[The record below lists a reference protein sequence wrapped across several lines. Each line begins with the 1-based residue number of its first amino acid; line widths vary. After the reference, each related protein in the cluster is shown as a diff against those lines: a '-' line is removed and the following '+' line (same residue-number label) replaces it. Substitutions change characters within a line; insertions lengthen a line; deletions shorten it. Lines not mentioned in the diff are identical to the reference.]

1 MRPLL
6 HTSQDAT
13 PMTETYST
21 TAASVALEEKLAH
34 TSDDF
39 RRIRLLNE
47 LIADYVY
54 TRPDRARLLLAQ
66 LEEIFCATSSRE
78 SDFSYWLHLGNLENQ
93 EYDDLKALTYFEKA
107 VLRVDEHGDIAEK
120 IEVYLD
126 YLGVLINL
134 EKMELAREYYDL
146 SLRLLESY
154 SSDRLRARALCRLGY
169 FYLHDHSLAKATP
182 KFLESLGLLNG
193 ASFDLNTKDHYF
205 YTLAQTGLGTL
216 WTRPDSEEKAANAF
230 RLAIARCETIGMQA
244 RIPWIKLNLA
254 NVLANVEEYG
264 EEAETIFRSIIDSGA
279 NGSKAAMLAAYTNL
293 GTYLNETDKSA
304 AEIKPLLNEAEAIYR
319 TIPSPKK
326 ETLVSIEMTRAQ
338 LFLEEKDYA
347 GAIQKLQ
354 DTLEIVE
361 KAEDPDN
368 LVLNGHAAE
377 LCQLLAKSYAE
388 IEAYDLAYYSQRNA
402 DYYLD
407 RYYELQDAKRQE
419 EFAARFETEAREKER
434 ESLHLRASQ
443 LQLRALRAQMN
454 PHFLYNALNSIQSF
468 ITTNEASTASKY
480 LAKFAMLMRRS
491 LEYTNREYITL
502 EDEMEFLKDYLDIN
516 CHLRFDGKLTH
527 KVEVIGE
534 LEEDIIGVPTMILQ
548 PYVENAIEHG
558 LRTRPQGHISVTF
571 RPIPDDE
578 DNIIAIVTDDGI
590 GRARVAE
597 MQANDVTRPYHQS
610 RGTEITRSRLEL
622 LTDDPHNRVLIE
634 DLLHDDK
641 TPAGTRVTVRIPV
654 ADILPRRGR

>member
-1 MRPLL
+1 MNEIDQ
-6 HTSQDAT
+6 T
-13 PMTETYST
+13 T
-21 TAASVALEEKLAH
+21 TAIAALEEKLAH
-34 TSDDF
+34 TTDDF
-39 RRIRLLNE
+39 LRIRLLNE
-47 LIADYVY
+47 IVAHYVY
-54 TRPDRARLLLAQ
+54 THPEQARLLLSRM
-66 LEEIFCATSSRE
+66 EELFIATSSRE
-78 SDFSYWLHLGNLENQ
+78 SDFHYWLHLGNLENQ
-93 EYDDLKALTYFEKA
+93 EYDDQKALESFEHA
-107 VLRVDEHGDIAEK
+107 VKRVDEHGDIAEK

-126 YLGVLINL
+126 YLGILVNL
-134 EKMELAREYYDL
+134 ELMDLAREYYDR

-154 SSDRLRARALCRLGY
+154 SSDRLRARSLCRLGY
-169 FYLHDHSLAKATP
+169 FYLHDHGFAKATP
-182 KFLESLGLLNG
+182 KFLEALGILNEG
-193 ASFDLNTKDHYF
+193 SFELNTKDHYF

-230 RLAIARCETIGMQA
+230 RLAIARCEAIGMRA
-244 RIPWIKLNLA
+244 RVPWIKLNLA
-254 NVLANVEEYG
+254 NVLANVEEHG
-264 EEAETIFRSIIDSGA
+264 EEAEAIFRSIIDSGA

-293 GTYLNETDKSA
+293 GTYLNEMGKSA
-304 AEIKPLLNEAEAIYR
+304 AEITPLLDEAEMIYR
-319 TIPSPKK
+319 KLPNPKK

-338 LFLEEKDYA
+338 LYLDEEDYA

-354 DTLEIVE
+354 NTLEIVE
-361 KAEDPDN
+361 QAKDPDN

-377 LCQLLAKSYAE
+377 LCQLLAKSYAD
-388 IEAYDLAYYSQRNA
+388 IEAYDLAYYHQRNA

-407 RYYELQDAKRQE
+407 RHYELQDAKRQE
-419 EFAARFETEAREKER
+419 EFAARFEAEAREKER

-468 ITTNEASTASKY
+468 ITTNDASTASKY

-527 KVEVIGE
+527 LVEVIGE

-558 LRTRPQGHISVTF
+558 LRTRPQGHISVVF
-571 RPIPDDE
+571 RPIPDDD
-578 DNIIAIVTDDGI
+578 DNIIATVTDDGI

-634 DLLHDDK
+634 DLFHEDG
-641 TPAGTRVTVRIPV
+641 TAAGTRVTVRIPV
-654 ADILPRRGR
+654 ADVLLRRSR

>member
-1 MRPLL
+1 MIGTAPT
-6 HTSQDAT
+6 TSA
-13 PMTETYST
+13 
-21 TAASVALEEKLAH
+21 TAALEDRL
-34 TSDDF
+34 TNTTDPF
-39 RRIRLLNE
+39 LRIRLLNE
-47 LIADYVY
+47 LVADYVY
-54 TRPDRARLLLAQ
+54 TRPAQARVLLARI
-66 LEEIFCATSSRE
+66 EELFVETSSRE
-78 SDFSYWLHLGNLENQ
+78 SDFHYWLHLGNLENQ
-93 EYDDLKALTYFEKA
+93 EYDDQKALASFEHA
-107 VLRVDEHGDIAEK
+107 VARVDEHGDIAEK

-126 YLGVLINL
+126 YLGILVNL
-134 EKMELAREYYDL
+134 ELMDLAREYYDR

-154 SSDRLRARALCRLGY
+154 SSDRLHARALCRLGY
-169 FYLHDHSLAKATP
+169 FYLHDHGFAKATP
-182 KFLESLGLLNG
+182 KFLEALGILNG
-193 ASFDLNTKDHYF
+193 ESFELNTKDHYF

-230 RLAIARCETIGMQA
+230 QLALARCEAIGMRA

-254 NVLANVEEYG
+254 NVLANVEEHG
-264 EEAETIFRSIIDSGA
+264 EEAEAIFRSIIDSGA

-293 GTYLNETDKSA
+293 GTYLNEMGKSP
-304 AEIKPLLNEAEAIYR
+304 AEIKPLLDEAEAIYR
-319 TIPSPKK
+319 KLPHPKK

-338 LFLEEKDYA
+338 LYLDEEDYA

-361 KAEDPDN
+361 QAQDPDN

-377 LCQLLAKSYAE
+377 LCQLLAKSYAD
-388 IEAYDLAYYSQRNA
+388 IEAYDLAYYHQRNA

-407 RYYELQDAKRQE
+407 RHYELQDAKRQE
-419 EFAARFETEAREKER
+419 EFAARFEAEAREKER

-468 ITTNEASTASKY
+468 ITTNDASTASKY

-527 KVEVIGE
+527 LVEVIGD

-558 LRTRPQGHISVTF
+558 LRTRPQGHISVVF
-571 RPIPDDE
+571 RPIPDDD
-578 DNIIAIVTDDGI
+578 DNILATVTDDGI
-590 GRARVAE
+590 GRAKVAE

-622 LTDDPHNRVLIE
+622 LTDDPHNRVRID
-634 DLLHDDK
+634 DLFHDDG
-641 TPAGTRVTVRIPV
+641 TAAGTRVTVRIPV
-654 ADILPRRGR
+654 ADVLLRRNR

>member
-1 MRPLL
+1 
-6 HTSQDAT
+6 
-13 PMTETYST
+13 MTETHPT
-21 TAASVALEEKLAH
+21 NTATAALEDKLAQ
-34 TSDDF
+34 TTDEF
-39 RRIRLLNE
+39 LRIRLLNE
-47 LIADYVY
+47 LIADYLF
-54 TRPDRARLLLAQ
+54 TRPDRARLLLVELDA
-66 LEEIFCATSSRE
+66 LFNATSFRE
-78 SDFSYWLHLGNLENQ
+78 SDFQYWLLLGNLENQ
-93 EYDDLKALTYFEKA
+93 EYDDEKALAAFERA
-107 VLRVDEHGDIAEK
+107 VVRVDENGDIAEK

-126 YLGVLINL
+126 YLGILVNL
-134 EKMELAREYYDL
+134 ERMDLAREFYDE
-146 SLRLLESY
+146 SLRLMESY
-154 SSDRLRARALCRLGY
+154 SSDRLRSRSLCRLGY

-182 KFLESLGLLNG
+182 KFLEAVGLLNG
-193 ASFDLNTKDHYF
+193 GSFELNTKDQYF

-216 WTRPDSEEKAANAF
+216 WTRPDGEEKAANAF
-230 RLAIARCETIGMQA
+230 RLAIARCESIGMRA
-244 RIPWIKLNLA
+244 RLPWIKLKLA
-254 NVLANVEEYG
+254 NVLANVEEHG

-279 NGSKAAMLAAYTNL
+279 NGSKAAMLAAHTNL
-293 GTYLNETDKSA
+293 GTYLNVMGKPA
-304 AEIKPLLNEAEAIYR
+304 AEITPLLDEAEAIYR
-319 TIPSPKK
+319 KLPQPKK

-338 LFLEEKDYA
+338 LYLDKKDYA

-361 KAEDPDN
+361 EANDPDN
-368 LVLNGHAAE
+368 LVLNGYASE
-377 LCQLLAKSYAE
+377 LCQLLAKSYAD
-388 IEAYDLAYYSQRNA
+388 IEAFDLAYYSQRNA
-402 DYYLD
+402 DYFLD
-407 RYYELQDAKRQE
+407 RHYELQDAKRQE
-419 EFAARFETEAREKER
+419 EFAARFEAEAREKER

-502 EDEMEFLKDYLDIN
+502 EDEILFLSDYLDIN

-571 RPIPDDE
+571 RPIPDDD
-578 DNIIAIVTDDGI
+578 DNIIATVTDDGI

-622 LTDDPHNRVLIE
+622 LTDDPENRVLIE
-634 DLLHDDK
+634 DLHHDDG
-641 TPAGTRVTVRIPV
+641 TAAGTRVTVRIPV
-654 ADILPRRGR
+654 ADVLPRRSR

>member
-1 MRPLL
+1 MIRIHP
-6 HTSQDAT
+6 TAT
-13 PMTETYST
+13 A
-21 TAASVALEEKLAH
+21 TAALEEKISQ
-34 TSDDF
+34 TTDDF
-39 RRIRLLNE
+39 LRIRLLNE

-54 TRPDRARLLLAQ
+54 TRPGQARPLLEQ
-66 LEEIFCATSSRE
+66 LNVLFSTTSSRE
-78 SDFSYWLHLGNLENQ
+78 SDFQYWLHLGNLENQ
-93 EYDDLKALTYFEKA
+93 EYDDQKALAAFERA
-107 VLRVDEHGDIAEK
+107 VVRVDENGDIAEK

-126 YLGVLINL
+126 YLGILVNL
-134 EKMELAREYYDL
+134 EMMDLARELYDR
-146 SLRLLESY
+146 SLRLMESY
-154 SSDRLRARALCRLGY
+154 TSDRLRSRSLCRLGY

-182 KFLESLGLLNG
+182 KFLEAVGLLNG
-193 ASFDLNTKDHYF
+193 GSFELNTKDQYF

-230 RLAIARCETIGMQA
+230 RLAIARCEYIGMRA
-244 RIPWIKLNLA
+244 RLPWIKLKLA
-254 NVLANVEEYG
+254 NVLANVAEHG

-293 GTYLNETDKSA
+293 GTYLNEMSKSA
-304 AEIKPLLNEAEAIYR
+304 AEITPLLDEAEAIYR
-319 TIPSPKK
+319 KLPQPKK

-338 LFLEEKDYA
+338 LYLDDEDYA

-361 KAEDPDN
+361 KAEDPEN

-377 LCQLLAKSYAE
+377 LCQLLAKSYAC
-388 IEAYDLAYYSQRNA
+388 IEAFDLAYYSQRNA

-407 RYYELQDAKRQE
+407 LHYELQDAKRQE
-419 EFAARFETEAREKER
+419 EFAARFEAEAREKER

-502 EDEMEFLKDYLDIN
+502 EEEMLFLSDYLDIN

-558 LRTRPQGHISVTF
+558 LRTRPQGHISVIF
-571 RPIPDDE
+571 RSIPDDD
-578 DNIIAIVTDDGI
+578 DNIIATVTDDGI
-590 GRARVAE
+590 GRERVAE

-622 LTDDPHNRVLIE
+622 LADDSENRVLIE
-634 DLLHDDK
+634 DLYHDDGK
-641 TPAGTRVTVRIPV
+641 AAGTRVTVRIPV
-654 ADILPRRGR
+654 PDVLPRRGR

>member
-1 MRPLL
+1 
-6 HTSQDAT
+6 
-13 PMTETYST
+13 MTKTEK
-21 TAASVALEEKLAH
+21 TAATVALEERLAR
-34 TSDDF
+34 TTDPF
-39 RRIRLLNE
+39 LRIRLLSE
-47 LIADYVY
+47 LIANYVY
-54 TRPDRARLLLAQ
+54 TRPAQARVLLER
-66 LEEIFCATSSRE
+66 LEELFTETSARE
-78 SDFSYWLHLGNLENQ
+78 SDFHYWLHLGNLQNQ
-93 EYDDLKALTYFEKA
+93 EYDDQKALASFERA
-107 VLRVDEHGDIAEK
+107 VARVDEHGDIAEK

-126 YLGVLINL
+126 YLGILINL
-134 EKMELAREYYDL
+134 KLMDLAREYYDR
-146 SLRLLESY
+146 SLRLLDSY
-154 SSDRLRARALCRLGY
+154 SSDRLHARALCRLGY
-169 FYLHDHSLAKATP
+169 FYLHDHSFAKATP
-182 KFLESLGLLNG
+182 KFLEALGLLNG
-193 ASFDLNTKDHYF
+193 GAFELKTKDHYF

-216 WTRPDSEEKAANAF
+216 WTRPDSEEKAASAF
-230 RLAIARCETIGMQA
+230 RLAIARCEEIGLRA

-254 NVLANVEEYG
+254 NVLANIEEHG
-264 EEAETIFRSIIDSGA
+264 KEAEAIFRSIIDSGA
-279 NGSKAAMLAAYTNL
+279 NGSKDAMLAAYTNL
-293 GTYLNETDKSA
+293 GTYLNETGKPA
-304 AEIKPLLNEAEAIYR
+304 AEIIPLLDEAGAIHR
-319 TIPSPKK
+319 TLAHPKK

-338 LFLEEKDYA
+338 LFLDEEDYA
-347 GAIQKLQ
+347 SAIQKLQ

-368 LVLNGHAAE
+368 LALNGHAAE
-377 LCQLLAKSYAE
+377 LCQLLAKSYAD
-388 IEAYDLAYYSQRNA
+388 IEAYDLAYYHQCNA

-407 RYYELQDAKRQE
+407 LHYELQDAKRQE
-419 EFAARFETEAREKER
+419 EFAARFEAEAREKER

-468 ITTNEASTASKY
+468 ITTNDASTASKY

-527 KVEVIGE
+527 QVEIEGE

-558 LRTRPQGHISVTF
+558 LRTRPHGHIGVVF
-571 RPIPDDE
+571 RPIPNDD
-578 DNIIAIVTDDGI
+578 DNILAIVTDDGI

-622 LTDDPHNRVLIE
+622 LTDDPGNRVLIE
-634 DLLHDDK
+634 DLFREDG
-641 TPAGTRVTVRIPV
+641 TAAGTKVTVRIPV
-654 ADILPRRGR
+654 ADVLMRRSR

>member
-1 MRPLL
+1 MTGTKPA
-6 HTSQDAT
+6 TSA
-13 PMTETYST
+13 
-21 TAASVALEEKLAH
+21 TAALEDRL
-34 TSDDF
+34 TNTTDPF
-39 RRIRLLNE
+39 LRIRLLTE

-54 TRPDRARLLLAQ
+54 TRPAQARVLLTHM
-66 LEEIFCATSSRE
+66 EELFIETSSRE
-78 SDFSYWLHLGNLENQ
+78 SDFHYWLHLGNLENQ
-93 EYDDLKALTYFEKA
+93 EYDDQKALASFEHA
-107 VLRVDEHGDIAEK
+107 VTRVDEHGDIAEK

-126 YLGVLINL
+126 YLGILVNL
-134 EKMELAREYYDL
+134 ELMDLAREYYDR

-154 SSDRLRARALCRLGY
+154 SSDRLHARALCRLGY
-169 FYLHDHSLAKATP
+169 FYLHDHGFAKATP
-182 KFLESLGLLNG
+182 KFLEALGMLSG
-193 ASFDLNTKDHYF
+193 ESFELNTKDHYF

-230 RLAIARCETIGMQA
+230 RLAIARCESIGMRA

-254 NVLANVEEYG
+254 NVLANVEEHG
-264 EEAETIFRSIIDSGA
+264 EEAESIFRSIIDSGA

-293 GTYLNETDKSA
+293 GTYLNEMGKSP

-319 TIPSPKK
+319 KLPHPKK
-326 ETLVSIEMTRAQ
+326 ETLVSIEITRAQ
-338 LFLEEKDYA
+338 LYLDEEDYA

-361 KAEDPDN
+361 QAQDPDN
-368 LVLNGHAAE
+368 LALNGHAAE
-377 LCQLLAKSYAE
+377 LCQTLAKSYAA
-388 IEAYDLAYYSQRNA
+388 IEAYDLAYYHQRNA

-407 RYYELQDAKRQE
+407 RHYELQDAKRQE
-419 EFAARFETEAREKER
+419 EFAARFEAEAREKER

-468 ITTNEASTASKY
+468 ITTNDASTASKY

-527 KVEVIGE
+527 LVEVIGE

-558 LRTRPQGHISVTF
+558 LRTRPRGHISVVF
-571 RPIPDDE
+571 RPIPNDD
-578 DNIIAIVTDDGI
+578 DNILATVTDDGI
-590 GRARVAE
+590 GRAKVAE

-622 LTDDPHNRVLIE
+622 LTDDPHNRVRID
-634 DLLHDDK
+634 DLLHDDG
-641 TPAGTRVTVRIPV
+641 TPAGTRVTVKIPV
-654 ADILPRRGR
+654 ADVLLRRSR